1 MPVENGVPA
10 DRLVG
15 ARWRKSSASN
25 PSGCCVELAELPGQ
39 LVAVRNSRDK
49 SGPALVYRR
58 DEIAAFLRDVRAGA
72 LDEFIGEL
80 SHLRAP
86 RPAGYRAPEF
96 PRSP

>member
-1 MPVENGVPA
+1 MPVNNGVPA
-10 DRLVG
+10 DRLVA

-39 LVAVRNSRDK
+39 QVAVRNSRDR

-72 LDEFIGEL
+72 LDDLIGDL
-80 SHLRAP
+80 PHVSALP
-86 RPAGYRAPEF
+86 QAGRSAPEV

>member
-10 DRLVG
+10 DRLVT

-39 LVAVRNSRDK
+39 QVAVRNSRDK
-49 SGPALVYRR
+49 SGAALIYRR

-72 LDEFIGEL
+72 LDEFIGE
-80 SHLRAP
+80 
-86 RPAGYRAPEF
+86 
-96 PRSP
+96 